1 MEQLIAEKGVILTVD
16 EVNGFLNQLDEE
28 DEFDDIELVPIAL
41 AVFAGGARNHQSNVA
56 KRTCMTSHG
65 GVSLACVRCA
75 SGISV
80 GSLSLKLKSLIDPSP
95 DGLDE

>member
-1 MEQLIAEKGVILTVD
+1 MD

-41 AVFAGGARNHQSNVA
+41 AVFAGGAEITKAMLPRG
-56 KRTCMTSHG
+56 RMTSHG
-65 GVSLACVRCA
+65 GVSGMSDAPVA
-75 SGISV
+75 FV

-95 DGLDE
+95 DGLTSENAFPQRE